1 MNNPKTINIKSKN
14 YLNFIIKKWERLDKS
29 QKIVFIKIWK
39 VLTFKWQL
47 QILFNLP
54 FLIWWLMDKSIVKV
68 HEFDLKLL
76 SYLNL
81 PDWLLSL
88 IGFGQGSI

>member
-1 MNNPKTINIKSKN
+1 MNTPDSFNTESKN
-14 YLNFIIKKWERLDKS
+14 LFNLISKNWGELDVSLKT
-29 QKIVFIKIWK
+29 KLIKIWK
-39 VLTFKWQL
+39 VLTYKWQL
-47 QILFNLP
+47 QILLNLP
-54 FLIWWLMDKSIVKV
+54 FLIWWAMDFSILKV

-88 IGFGQGSI
+88 IGFGQSSS